1 MKSQD
6 VSGGSIESPA
16 VQTTA
21 EPGLSPRPT
30 GSRAGL
36 LLAGAVLGGVVTMT
50 LSWGLQKLHAPPTA
64 APAAQAFVA
73 EGDSVRLTK
82 GRVPL
87 AFETKAVE
95 LGPPLPRQPAT
106 GRVQTIDASTALS
119 FAPLEGRVVKVL
131 VRVGDRVKEGDK
143 LVLVQSQDLA
153 SLQRDRRAAEL
164 SIKTRK
170 ALVERL
176 RLLVE
181 SRAAS
186 ANDLMVAESEL
197 SEASL
202 ALSSASS
209 RLRALAVRQEGETSY
224 WLLAPRAG
232 IVVQLEA
239 VPGKQVGPTNERPVC
254 TVANLEEVMV
264 VGDVSKRDAA
274 TLAAGMDASITE
286 PGAAEQAPLPG
297 KIEAVSDL
305 LDLERQTVPVRIRVK
320 NDKFELRPNEFVEAV
335 FAPRATDRLVTVPSE
350 AVVSDGATS
359 VVFVETEPGVLRRRA
374 VKVGR
379 QNRER
384 TEILSGLGEG
394 DRIVVRGA
402 LLLLNAIDVRG

>member
-1 MKSQD
+1 MTKNEDDAQRS
-6 VSGGSIESPA
+6 SESPA
-16 VQTTA
+16 VQTTD
-21 EPGLSPRPT
+21 PSGQPP
-30 GSRAGL
+30 GSRVGV
-36 LLAGAVLGGVVTMT
+36 LLAGTVLGGLLT
-50 LSWGLQKLHAPPTA
+50 LTASWGVQKLHAPAAA
-64 APAAQAFVA
+64 APTTQAFVA
-73 EGDSVRLTK
+73 DGDSVRLTK

-153 SLQRDRRAAEL
+153 ALQRDRRAAEL

-202 ALSSASS
+202 SLSSASS
-209 RLRALAVRQEGETSY
+209 RLRALAVRQEGETGY
-224 WLLAPRAG
+224 WLLAPRSG

-239 VPGKQVGPTNERPVC
+239 VPGKQVGPSNERPVS
-254 TVANLEEVMV
+254 TVADLEEVMV

-274 TLAAGMDASITE
+274 TLAAGMEASITE

-320 NDKFELRPNEFVEAV
+320 NDKYELRPNEFVEAV

>member
-1 MKSQD
+1 
-6 VSGGSIESPA
+6 
-16 VQTTA
+16 
-21 EPGLSPRPT
+21 
-30 GSRAGL
+30 
-36 LLAGAVLGGVVTMT
+36 
-50 LSWGLQKLHAPPTA
+50 
-64 APAAQAFVA
+64 
-73 EGDSVRLTK
+73 
-82 GRVPL
+82 
-87 AFETKAVE
+87 
-95 LGPPLPRQPAT
+95 
-106 GRVQTIDASTALS
+106 
-119 FAPLEGRVVKVL
+119 
-131 VRVGDRVKEGDK
+131 
-143 LVLVQSQDLA
+143 
-153 SLQRDRRAAEL
+153 
-164 SIKTRK
+164 
-170 ALVERL
+170 
-176 RLLVE
+176 
-181 SRAAS
+181 
-186 ANDLMVAESEL
+186 
-197 SEASL
+197 
-202 ALSSASS
+202 
-209 RLRALAVRQEGETSY
+209 
-224 WLLAPRAG
+224 
-232 IVVQLEA
+232 

>member
-1 MKSQD
+1 MNPVAPDAPPSHAAPTPKR
-6 VSGGSIESPA
+6 P
-16 VQTTA
+16 
-21 EPGLSPRPT
+21 LSPL
-30 GSRAGL
+30 GL
-36 LLAGAVLGGVVTMT
+36 VLLGAVLGGVT
-50 LSWGLQKLHAPPTA
+50 TA
-64 APAAQAFVA
+64 ALGFGALHTPASVASAPKPFVT
-73 EGDSVRLTK
+73 EGDTVRLDK
-82 GRVPL
+82 GSVPL
-87 AFETKAVE
+87 AFETRAVE
-95 LGPPLPRQPAT
+95 LGSPLPRQPAT

-119 FAPLEGRVVKVL
+119 FAPLDGRVVKVL
-131 VRVGDRVKEGDK
+131 VRIGDRVKEGDK
-143 LVLVQSQDLA
+143 LMLVQSQDLA
-153 SLQRDRRAAEL
+153 SLQRELRAAEL

-202 ALSSASS
+202 TAASAGSRIRSLS
-209 RLRALAVRQEGETSY
+209 VRQEGETGY
-224 WLLAPRAG
+224 WITATKAG

-239 VPGKQVGPTNERPVC
+239 VPGKQVGPGKEHPVA
-254 TVANLEEVMV
+254 TVANLDEVMV

-274 TLAAGMDASITE
+274 TLSAGMDVIITE

-297 KIEAVSDL
+297 KIETVSDL

-320 NDKFELRPNEFVEAV
+320 NDKLDLRPNEFVEAV
-335 FAPRATDRLVTVPSE
+335 FAPRASDRLVTVPTE

-359 VVFVETEPGVLRRRA
+359 VVFVETEPSVLKRRA

-384 TEILSGLGEG
+384 TEILSGLAEG
-394 DRIVVRGA
+394 DKIVVRGA